1 MTTATTHLTAL
12 LNNLAER
19 AHTRVTRDFRQ
30 AIGLVSDLGR
40 VVVLGSEADIR
51 QTQAALSAVREQLR
65 DKDEMASPAQALE
78 GLQSRSF
85 LAGALWA
92 ASEMMTTRLAAMPSV
107 PTQGRAT
114 RKGRVKEM
122 VLAALISEE
131 PQSPTAILDSILERD
146 SEARLDEVSRALT
159 EMLAVGLVDLAES
172 PSGTDRRMKYLAL
185 TPQGHSVARERLHPA

>member
-1 MTTATTHLTAL
+1 MTTPTTQLTAL
-12 LNNLAER
+12 LNSLAER
-19 AHTRVTRDFRQ
+19 AHTSNAQDFRQ

-40 VVVLGSEADIR
+40 VVVRGSEADIR
-51 QTQAALSAVREQLR
+51 QAQAALSAVREQLR
-65 DKDEMASPAQALE
+65 DKDEMASPTQALE

-122 VLAALISEE
+122 VLAALSSEE

>member
-1 MTTATTHLTAL
+1 MTTATTQLTAL
-12 LNNLAER
+12 LNSLAER
-19 AHTRVTRDFRQ
+19 AHTSNAQDFRQ

-40 VVVLGSEADIR
+40 VVVRGSEADIR
-51 QTQAALSAVREQLR
+51 QAQAALSAVREQLR